1 MLRRM
6 TAHFNDTIYFISAD
20 GLKCYQCLSTSSWG
34 DCSQKEVTCD
44 SGFNACAKVYA
55 KVKRDGVSVTEYAKS
70 CSTQGICDATESSL
84 CKGQISGGECVVNC
98 CNTDLCNTAAIQV
111 INVIFL
117 VLCAF
122 LASVLMQ

>member
-20 GLKCYQCLSTSSWG
+20 GLKCYQCFSTSSWG
-34 DCSQKEVTCD
+34 DCSQKEVTCASEWD
-44 SGFNACAKVYA
+44 TCAKVYV
-55 KVKRDGVSVTEYAKS
+55 KVKKDDVSVTEYAKT
-70 CSTQGICDATESSL
+70 CSTQEICDAKDSAL
-84 CKGQISGGECVVNC
+84 CKGEISGERCDINC

-122 LASVLMQ
+122 LALVLMQ

>member
-20 GLKCYQCLSTSSWG
+20 GLKCYKCVSTSSWG
-34 DCSQKEVTCD
+34 DCNQKEVTCD
-44 SGFNACAKVYA
+44 SGFNTCAKVYA
-55 KVKRDGVSVTEYAKS
+55 QVKRDDVSITEYAKG
-70 CSTQGICDATESSL
+70 CATQESCDAAESSS
-84 CKGQISGGECVVNC
+84 CKGKIPDGKCDINC
-98 CNTDLCNTAAIQV
+98 CSTDLCNTAAIQV

>member
-1 MLRRM
+1 MKFLHIF
-6 TAHFNDTIYFISAD
+6 AFLLWVSVAD
-20 GLKCYQCLSTSSWG
+20 GLKCYQCVSTSSWG

-44 SGFNACAKVYA
+44 SRFNACAKVYA
-55 KVKRDGVSVTEYAKS
+55 KVKRDGVSVAEYAKG
-70 CSTQGICDATESSL
+70 CSTQEICGATESSL
-84 CKGQISGGECVVNC
+84 CKGQISGEKCVVNC